1 MKQELIVI
9 AGPTASGK
17 TACAVALCK
26 LIGGEV
32 ISADSMQI
40 YRGMDILSAKPT
52 ADEMRG
58 VPHHMIGIADPA
70 ERFSAPRYR
79 DMARKVIAE
88 VAARGRRPVL
98 CGGTGLYINAVT
110 RPMEFSERC
119 DAALRGE
126 LLALAEAPGGRRRLH
141 DMLREIDPEAAEK
154 LHENDVRRV
163 SRAIE
168 VYRLT
173 GRTQSEQIR
182 MDARREGDYRET
194 MFVLRWPREELYRRI
209 DARVED
215 MLRAGLVEEVRRLRT
230 DVRLHPTALQA
241 IGYKEIAAALDGKL
255 SMQEAVALVK
265 QLSRNYAKKQM
276 NWFRRDPRSIWIDV
290 PGKTPEEIAAEMC
303 AQMEARAGTG
313 STMTYGGK

>member
-17 TACAVALCK
+17 TACAAALCR

-52 ADEMRG
+52 AEEMRG

-70 ERFSAPRYR
+70 EKFSAPRYR
-79 DMARKVIAE
+79 DMAKKVIAE

-119 DAALRGE
+119 DAVLRGE

-182 MDARREGDYRET
+182 MDARREGEYRET

-215 MLRAGLVEEVRRLRT
+215 MLRAGLVEEVRRLRM
-230 DVRLHPTALQA
+230 DERLHPTALQA

-255 SMQEAVALVK
+255 SMGEAVALVK

-276 NWFRRDPRSIWIDV
+276 TWFRRDPRSIWIDV

-303 AQMEARAGTG
+303 AQMKARAGTG
-313 STMTYGGK
+313 RLMLY